1 MSVNLGAGEALLLKM
16 SGKPGKLC
24 WNIKNDVSNTQLLF
38 TDNCLLIYNTI
49 MDLFE
54 SSIDTKHQPFAYR
67 MRPENLDEYI
77 GQDHIVSEGRLLRRM
92 IQADQLSSLIFYG
105 PPGTGKTTLARVI
118 ANSTKSV
125 FTTMNAVLS
134 GVKNL
139 REEIDLAKERLSLHG
154 KRTILF
160 IDEIHRWNKAQQ
172 DALLPWVENG
182 TVILIGAT
190 TQNPYFEVNSALV
203 SRSRIFQLKELTK
216 ENLMG
221 IALQAL
227 NNKTKGY
234 GKYNVEF
241 EKGALEHL
249 VDIANGDARS
259 LLNALELAVETTGE
273 TFPPHNNGEIF
284 VSLDT
289 AEDSIQQKVVLYD
302 KEGDYHFD
310 IISAFIKSI
319 RGSDPDATL
328 YWLAKMV
335 KAGEDP
341 HYIFRRMLISAS
353 EDIGLADP
361 NGLGIV
367 ESAAA
372 AFDRVGLPEGRYH
385 LTHAALYL
393 ATAPKSNSA
402 LGFFDALKTIEKE
415 QNSQVPNHLK
425 DAGRD
430 KEGFGHGEGYL
441 YPHAYRDHWVAQQ
454 YLPDSLQ
461 GKIFYDPSD
470 TGYELKIRNEV
481 LRKREAQIESQNQ
494 SSFPEILTTSP
505 PDKNRDRWFEKLLEG
520 RGEILR
526 EIQKKIFILAEI
538 KSHSTVLD
546 INAGSGL
553 LLWEAA
559 RRVREGGVYGLT
571 GSPENLLYLQQYGNQ
586 IPEMERPIIIN
597 KELKDFVNNKT
608 EKLQFDVIIGRNS
621 LSKIENKLEYLKN
634 VYKLSGKEG
643 KIILA
648 ETIPSESP
656 VLSSILLNII
666 ESGSDSITLDN
677 DLISIL
683 KNTEKIIY
691 ESKENPITNWNEK
704 NLLEW
709 IETIGYRQVSLF
721 KKVYQEQRVITEKD
735 ITNWFASTGSPF
747 SYGTVLK
754 QLTDNKEIEKI
765 KSLFIRHL
773 TNKNTDW
780 EYTVCFVTGI
790 AN

>member
-1 MSVNLGAGEALLLKM
+1 
-16 SGKPGKLC
+16 
-24 WNIKNDVSNTQLLF
+24 
-38 TDNCLLIYNTI
+38 

-92 IQADQLSSLIFYG
+92 IQADQLSSIIFYG

-139 REEIDLAKERLSLHG
+139 REEIDLAKERLSLHD

-203 SRSRIFQLKELTK
+203 SRSRIFQLRELTQ

-227 NNKTKGY
+227 QNKKKGY
-234 GKYNVEF
+234 GNYNIKF
-241 EKGALEHL
+241 ENGALEHI

-273 TFPPHNNGEIF
+273 TFPPQNNSKIYIT
-284 VSLDT
+284 LDT
-289 AEDSIQQKVVLYD
+289 AEDSIQQKAVLYD

-310 IISAFIKSI
+310 VISAFIKSI
-319 RGSDPDATL
+319 RGSDPDAAL

-341 HYIFRRMLISAS
+341 HYIFRRLLISAS

-361 NGLGIV
+361 NGLVIV

-385 LTHAALYL
+385 LTHATLYL

-415 QNSQVPNHLK
+415 QNNQVPNHLK

-430 KEGFGHGEGYL
+430 KEGFGHGEGYQ
-441 YPHAYRDHWVAQQ
+441 YPHAYKDHWIAQQ

-461 GKIFYDPSD
+461 GKVFYNPSGS
-470 TGYELKIRNEV
+470 GYEAEIKTDV
-481 LRKREAQIESQNQ
+481 LRKREAQIESQNP

-505 PDKNRDRWFEKLLEG
+505 PDKNRDRWFERMLQG
-520 RGEILR
+520 RGEIL
-526 EIQKKIFILAEI
+526 IDVQKEVFRLAGI
-538 KSHSTVLD
+538 SSHNTVLD
-546 INAGSGL
+546 INSGSGL

-559 RRVREGGVYGLT
+559 RIVREGGVYGLT
-571 GSPENLLYLQQYGNQ
+571 GSQKNLQYLQQYGNQ
-586 IPEMERPIIIN
+586 IPEIERPVIVN
-597 KELKDFVNNKT
+597 KELFAFSKEHAKNFK
-608 EKLQFDVIIGRNS
+608 FDIILGRNS
-621 LSKIENKLEYLKN
+621 LSRVSNKLEYLEN
-634 VYKLSGKEG
+634 VYKLSGS

-648 ETIPSESP
+648 ETIPSKSQR
-656 VLSSILLNII
+656 LSTAIL
-666 ESGSDSITLDN
+666 
-677 DLISIL
+677 SIL
-683 KNTEKIIY
+683 KTIPESKKPKIDLVSILENAEEIIY
-691 ESKENPITNWNEK
+691 ESEKNLLTNWNEN
-704 NLLEW
+704 NLKDWLEAV
-709 IETIGYRQVSLF
+709 GYQDISLLI
-721 KKVYQEQRVITEKD
+721 KVYKEQKLISQRD
-735 ITNWFASTGSPF
+735 IQNWFKPKGSEYN
-747 SYGTVLK
+747 YGTVLLETK
-754 QLTDNKEIEKI
+754 DAEEIEQI
-765 KSLFIRHL
+765 KSSLIKIFKDKTIKWESTICFINGR
-773 TNKNTDW
+773 T
-780 EYTVCFVTGI
+780 
-790 AN
+790 

>member
-1 MSVNLGAGEALLLKM
+1 
-16 SGKPGKLC
+16 
-24 WNIKNDVSNTQLLF
+24 
-38 TDNCLLIYNTI
+38 

-54 SSIDTKHQPFAYR
+54 SSLDTNHQPFAYR
-67 MRPENLDEYI
+67 MRPVTLSEYI

-92 IQADQLSSLIFYG
+92 IQADQLSSIIFYG

-172 DALLPWVENG
+172 DALLPWEENG

-203 SRSRIFQLKELTK
+203 SRSRIFQLKELTR

-227 NNKTKGY
+227 KNSSKGY
-234 GKYNVEF
+234 GRFNIKF
-241 EKGALEHL
+241 EDGALEHI

-259 LLNALELAVETTGE
+259 LLNALELAVETSGDI
-273 TFPPHNNGEIF
+273 FPPINDKEIYIT
-284 VSLDT
+284 LDT
-289 AEDSIQQKVVLYD
+289 AEQSIQQKAVLYD

-319 RGSDPDATL
+319 RGSDPDAAL

-361 NGLGIV
+361 NGLVIV

-470 TGYELKIRNEV
+470 TGYEAKIRNEV
-481 LRKREAQIESQNQ
+481 LGKREAQIESQNKL
-494 SSFPEILTTSP
+494 SFPEILTTSP
-505 PDKNRDRWFEKLLEG
+505 PDKNRDRWFEKLLQG
-520 RGEILR
+520 RGKILR
-526 EIQKKIFILAEI
+526 DIQKEIFALAEI
-538 KSHSTVLD
+538 SSHNTVLD
-546 INAGSGL
+546 INTGSGL

-586 IPEMERPIIIN
+586 IPEMERPAIIN
-597 KELKDFVNNKT
+597 KNLIEFVHENSENT
-608 EKLQFDVIIGRNS
+608 HFDIILGRNS
-621 LSKIENKLEYLKN
+621 LSRIENRQDYIKN
-634 VYKLSGKEG
+634 IHKLSGRDG
-643 KIILA
+643 KIILS
-648 ETIPSESP
+648 ETILSESQK
-656 VLSSILLNII
+656 LSSVLLTLI
-666 ESGSDSITLDN
+666 ESVPDFNKPDLE
-677 DLISIL
+677 LISIL
-683 KNTEKIIY
+683 KNAEKSIY
-691 ESKENPITNWNEK
+691 KSKENSINNWTEK
-704 NLLEW
+704 DIVTW
-709 IETIGYRQVSLF
+709 IENAGYKNVSCL
-721 KKVYQEQRVITEKD
+721 KKVYKEKKNITEKD
-735 ITNWFASTGSPF
+735 ITNWFNPGGDPF
-747 SYGTVLK
+747 SYGTI
-754 QLTDNKEIEKI
+754 LTEIIGTRQFDQI
-765 KSLFIRHL
+765 KTLLIQHL
-773 TNKNTDW
+773 TRREIDW
-780 EYTVCFVTGI
+780 ESTVCFVIGKK
-790 AN
+790 

>member
-1 MSVNLGAGEALLLKM
+1 
-16 SGKPGKLC
+16 
-24 WNIKNDVSNTQLLF
+24 
-38 TDNCLLIYNTI
+38 

-54 SSIDTKHQPFAYR
+54 SSMDTNHQPFAYR
-67 MRPENLDEYI
+67 MRPVTLSEYI

-92 IQADQLSSLIFYG
+92 IQADQLSSIIFYG

-118 ANSTKSV
+118 ANSTKSI

-139 REEIDLAKERLSLHG
+139 REEIDLAKERLSLHSR
-154 KRTILF
+154 RTILF
-160 IDEIHRWNKAQQ
+160 VDEIHRWNKAQQ

-182 TVILIGAT
+182 TIILIGAT

-227 NNKTKGY
+227 NNTTKGY
-234 GKYNVEF
+234 GNYNIKF
-241 EKGALEHL
+241 EDGALEHI

-259 LLNALELAVETTGE
+259 LLNALELAVETTGKI
-273 TFPPHNNGEIF
+273 FPPSDKTEIYIT
-284 VSLDT
+284 LDT
-289 AEDSIQQKVVLYD
+289 AEESIQQKAVLYD

-361 NGLGIV
+361 NGLVIV

-372 AFDRVGLPEGRYH
+372 SFDRVGLPEGRYH

-441 YPHAYRDHWVAQQ
+441 YPHAYRDHWVTQQ

-461 GKIFYDPSD
+461 GKVFYDPSD
-470 TGYELKIRNEV
+470 TGYEAKIRNEV
-481 LRKREAQIESQNQ
+481 LGKREAQIESQNQ
-494 SSFPEILTTSP
+494 SSFTEILTTSP
-505 PDKNRDRWFEKLLEG
+505 PDKNRDKWFEKLLQG
-520 RGEILR
+520 RGKILR
-526 EIQKKIFILAEI
+526 DIQKEVFALAGI
-538 KSHSTVLD
+538 SSHSTVLD

-559 RRVREGGVYGLT
+559 RKVREGGVYGLT
-571 GSPENLLYLQQYGNQ
+571 SSSENLLYLQQYGNQ
-586 IPEMERPIIIN
+586 IPVLERPVIIN
-597 KELKDFVNNKT
+597 KGLKDFVNDKT
-608 EKLQFDVIIGRNS
+608 DKLEFDVIIGRNS
-621 LSKIENKLEYLKN
+621 LSRVENKLDYLKN
-634 VYKLSGKEG
+634 VHKLSGKEG
-643 KIILA
+643 NIILI
-648 ETIPSESP
+648 ETIPSESQR
-656 VLSSILLNII
+656 LSSILLSIFKDTP
-666 ESGSDSITLDN
+666 ESKKPDIDF
-677 DLISIL
+677 ISIL
-683 KNTEKIIY
+683 QKAEKIIY
-691 ESKENPITNWNEK
+691 ESEENPKTNWNI
-704 NLLEW
+704 NDLSVWLR
-709 IETIGYRQVSLF
+709 TVGYRDVRVDN
-721 KKVYQEQRVITEKD
+721 KVYQEQRIITEKD
-735 ITNWFASTGSPF
+735 ITNWFNPSGSSF
-747 SYGTVLK
+747 GYGSVLTRIAEK
-754 QLTDNKEIEKI
+754 NEIELLKI
-765 KSLFIRHL
+765 LLIKYLSGYNL
-773 TNKNTDW
+773 NW
-780 EYTVCFVTGI
+780 ESTVCFVF
-790 AN
+790 AKN